1 MLSRSMRATYL
12 LLLVATTAIS
22 ATDDDCEQK
31 EKALLFVPLVTST
44 PLTGTGVGAV
54 ASYLPTVTL
63 LPQIL
68 GVRIELLVMVFV
80 LVITSRAFT
89 LCNSQYFL

>member
-1 MLSRSMRATYL
+1 VVYL
-12 LLLVATTAIS
+12 LLFVATTANG
-22 ATDDDCEQK
+22 ANDDSDEHK
-31 EKALLFVPLVTST
+31 EKALRFVPLVTST
-44 PLTGTGVGAV
+44 PLTGAGVGEAT
-54 ASYLPTVTL
+54 SYLPTVTL

-68 GVRIELLVMVFV
+68 GVRIGLLVMVFV